1 LHHVKP
7 WAVSKTTTLDN
18 AAMVCGFHHRN
29 FEKLGWTCLMTD
41 GRPAWIPPPHV
52 DPDQK
57 PMRNHLHDSP
67 AGAPPTPDDP
77 G

>member
-29 FEKLGWTCLMTD
+29 FEKLGWTCIITN

-52 DPDQK
+52 DPHQT
-57 PMRNHLHDSP
+57 PMRNHLHDCH
-67 AGAPPTPDDP
+67 AGGDPPRP